1 MGILDAIR
9 DWNDRR
15 QEEEY
20 EKEKRKEELRKE
32 RTKINKLLN
41 KFTVK
46 QLDVF
51 CVEYVGRSPKDELIT
66 DEDDEDEEF
75 DDEDEEFDDE
85 DGKVKKAVSYGKKF
99 THQFSKGKSEKHDR
113 TLHIEF
119 IWKKLMSGV
128 ITPDQ
133 IHAFA
138 LKKRIVPR
146 SYFGEKSDENE
157 ERKEF
162 STILSIIESDFE
174 PESITGKEMEDK
186 LQSQLTVFLKAKFPD
201 KKIEREVVLQSRDRA
216 DIVIDDRFALE
227 LKVPRER
234 TALRNLTAQIEEYL
248 EEFDFLGVVIADIT
262 QELEDED
269 EDPMTKNINE
279 YVERFK
285 SKYDVQTVVFRIK
298 FKGTR

>member
-1 MGILDAIR
+1 MGILNAIR

-15 QEEEY
+15 KEDEY
-20 EKEKRKEELRKE
+20 EKERRKEELRKE

-46 QLDVF
+46 QLKDF
-51 CVEYVGRSPKDELIT
+51 CLEYIGRSPADELIT
-66 DEDDEDEEF
+66 DEDEEDEEF
-75 DDEDEEFDDE
+75 DDEDEQ
-85 DGKVKKAVSYGKKF
+85 GKVEKVVSYGKKRI
-99 THQFSKGKSEKHDR
+99 HQFSKDKSEKHDR
-113 TLHIEF
+113 TLYVEF
-119 IWKKLMSGV
+119 IWKYLESGE
-128 ITPDQ
+128 IIQDQ
-133 IHAFA
+133 INAFA
-138 LKKRIVPR
+138 LKKRVVPR
-146 SYFGEKSDENE
+146 NYFGVKSDKNENK
-157 ERKEF
+157 KEF
-162 STILSIIESDFE
+162 STILSIIQSDFE
-174 PESITGKEMEDK
+174 PERITDQDMEDK

-201 KKIEREVVLQSRDRA
+201 KKIDREVVLQNGDRV
-216 DIVIDDRFALE
+216 DIVIDDKFALE
-227 LKVPRER
+227 LKVPTQR

-262 QELEDED
+262 QELEEED